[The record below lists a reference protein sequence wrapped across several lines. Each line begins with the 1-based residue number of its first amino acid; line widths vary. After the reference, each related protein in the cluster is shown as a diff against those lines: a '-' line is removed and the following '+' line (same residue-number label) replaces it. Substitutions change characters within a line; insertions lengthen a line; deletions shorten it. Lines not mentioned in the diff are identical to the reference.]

1 MTPPEDEQS
10 GFLSRWSR
18 RKQAVKAA
26 QERETRAANPS
37 QAASPMPVRVAAPAG
52 DTPAPAALTPA
63 PLSPAATTL
72 AESTQ
77 PPSAPP
83 FDLASLP
90 DISTL
95 TGESNMAAFMHQHVP
110 EALRQA
116 ALRKVWAQDAVLS
129 QPFGPLDYAW
139 DFNDPASLPHG
150 FGPMEAN
157 FDTAAMARKIFGE
170 SEPETDP
177 KTDHAALP
185 EGGPESETDP
195 TQPLSPAPASPLDTP
210 RLSEPAPVPSAPQPL
225 AAGFSSPCLKVEATP
240 NRGPPA
246 TVSRLGPEAPP
257 PEPTPSV
264 SALGNPEPPDPDP
277 APPFRAHGGALPR

>member
-1 MTPPEDEQS
+1 MTQPEDEQS
-10 GFLSRWSR
+10 GFLARWSR
-18 RKQAVKAA
+18 RKQAAKSA
-26 QERETRAANPS
+26 QDLAQDHAPQPETGAANTA
-37 QAASPMPVRVAAPAG
+37 QDASAVGGAEAAPAPSLPG
-52 DTPAPAALTPA
+52 STALISAENAPAV
-63 PLSPAATTL
+63 
-72 AESTQ
+72 
-77 PPSAPP
+77 P

-139 DFNDPASLPHG
+139 NFNDPASLPHG

-246 TVSRLGPEAPP
+246 ILSRLGPEAPP